1 VRLGHDFSECPI
13 VLRYSIFNHFAAEVR
28 YDNRTAQE
36 AALLDSHKESG
47 DSATRN
53 LGSATLL
60 LKRREAAELIGLS
73 ISELSEL
80 NSDINPT
87 FPFVRLRPG
96 GDKYW
101 TVEGLQTAIDRL
113 YREQM
118 PTHLFPGRLLQ
129 AA

>member
-1 VRLGHDFSECPI
+1 M
-13 VLRYSIFNHFAAEVR
+13 
-28 YDNRTAQE
+28 
-36 AALLDSHKESG
+36 DSQKESA
-47 DSATRN
+47 DSATEN
-53 LGSATLL
+53 LGPATLL
-60 LKRREAAELIGLS
+60 LKRREAAELMGLS

-80 NSDINPT
+80 SSDINPT
-87 FPFVRLRPG
+87 FPFVRLRPS

-118 PTHLFPGRLLQ
+118 PTHLIPERLLQ